1 MISSAGADKILIEM
15 YLPIRFWVSS
25 EVLKKC
31 SIKNR
36 IGPLRKIITR
46 PMNPA
51 KIRFLTKTKAISSYF
66 FLPNA
71 CATRPTVPILKKPKL
86 QKIIVMTEAAILI
99 AAKNFTLLKC
109 PIRAVSTKPANG
121 MAILEKKIGM
131 DNLNKYSLEVF
142 DEVLI
147 LGYRIFYSLIIYN

>member
-1 MISSAGADKILIEM
+1 
-15 YLPIRFWVSS
+15 
-25 EVLKKC
+25 
-31 SIKNR
+31 
-36 IGPLRKIITR
+36 
-46 PMNPA
+46 
-51 KIRFLTKTKAISSYF
+51 
-66 FLPNA
+66 
-71 CATRPTVPILKKPKL
+71 
-86 QKIIVMTEAAILI
+86 MTEAAILI